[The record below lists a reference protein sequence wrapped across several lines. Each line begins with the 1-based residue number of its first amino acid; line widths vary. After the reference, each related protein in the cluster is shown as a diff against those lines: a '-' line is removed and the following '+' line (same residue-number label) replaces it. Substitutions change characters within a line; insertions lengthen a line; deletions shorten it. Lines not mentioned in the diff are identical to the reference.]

1 MPQQL
6 QRQTKPITPARVPTP
21 TQNNALLSNAIDPI
35 LQNPQM
41 TEQQYM
47 QMVIQELRA
56 FEDAPGIVQKNLLL
70 LQWLTGTRAL
80 FRAYRNLDNPAPN
93 LTNLEKSLECL
104 NQKFGQAFAVFGR
117 IQNLL
122 DDQTRAIGTLG
133 AGIRL
138 GLQLNRE
145 GFLLDPIDDTIV
157 LQDEELSRTFSNA
170 TLAQTDAEFVDKLPT
185 CTLE

>member
-6 QRQTKPITPARVPTP
+6 QRQTKPTTPARVPTP
-21 TQNNALLSNAIDPI
+21 VENKGLLSNALDPI

-41 TEQQYM
+41 TERQYIEM
-47 QMVIQELRA
+47 INQELRA

-80 FRAYRNLDNPAPN
+80 FRSYRGLDSPVPN

-145 GFLLDPIDDTIV
+145 GFLLDPIDDTVI
-157 LQDEELSRTFSNA
+157 LQDEEASRTFSNA
-170 TLAQTDAEFVDKLPT
+170 TLAQTDAEFVDKFPT